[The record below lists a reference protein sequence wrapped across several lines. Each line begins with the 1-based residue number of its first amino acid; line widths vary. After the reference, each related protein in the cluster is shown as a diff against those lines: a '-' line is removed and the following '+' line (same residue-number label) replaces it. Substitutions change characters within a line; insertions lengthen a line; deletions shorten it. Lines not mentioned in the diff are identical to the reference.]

1 MRKVEKWLWK
11 YRWAGRNRRGTI
23 YMTEEQ
29 VKKEH
34 PEAVRIEGSMKVFEE
49 PETEEEKKEAWR
61 LSDTAAFRK
70 GAPPPWWKS

>member
-1 MRKVEKWLWK
+1 MR
-11 YRWAGRNRRGTI
+11 
-23 YMTEEQ
+23 
-29 VKKEH
+29 
-34 PEAVRIEGSMKVFEE
+34 VFEE